1 MDNLNLPFADDSN
14 AVTPCSDDLC
24 NLPAYKHFLNN
35 ARRSS
40 FASRRSFCDA
50 RSRRNSIA
58 SLISRASRSGRRQA
72 HHSPLEKPSKLENPW
87 NWNKAK
93 GDHHLPEVVVD
104 KTKSDD
110 NVSYS
115 DLNLSLSQILASYYF
130 ISLYKLFFYY
140 CSFNII

>member
-115 DLNLSLSQILASYYF
+115 DLNLNLSQISA
-130 ISLYKLFFYY
+130 
-140 CSFNII
+140 